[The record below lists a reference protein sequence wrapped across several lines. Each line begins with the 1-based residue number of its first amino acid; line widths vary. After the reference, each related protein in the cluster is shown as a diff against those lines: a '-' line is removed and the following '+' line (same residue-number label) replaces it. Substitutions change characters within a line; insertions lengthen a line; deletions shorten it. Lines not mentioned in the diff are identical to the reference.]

1 MRREVA
7 ISLMEKEDV
16 ANPASDGVG
25 QDGSSYL
32 LGILNWWRSAQN
44 RNIWSIKT
52 GLNRIMVVGPLIVII
67 AFSWVHVQVISRPL
81 YLHIEPIS
89 MAPNNQLLE
98 LIMYHL
104 VTRASNAKDQFCL
117 DMKKIF
123 LVSDVCD
130 LEGCI
135 GRFVDH
141 VFSLVPWF
149 FHSRVSEIIYSLF
162 SRNRP

>member
-1 MRREVA
+1 
-7 ISLMEKEDV
+7 
-16 ANPASDGVG
+16 
-25 QDGSSYL
+25 
-32 LGILNWWRSAQN
+32 
-44 RNIWSIKT
+44 
-52 GLNRIMVVGPLIVII
+52 MVVGPLIMII
-67 AFSWVHVQVISRPL
+67 AFSRVHVQVVSRPL

-135 GRFVDH
+135 GRFVNH
-141 VFSLVPWF
+141 VFSLVP
-149 FHSRVSEIIYSLF
+149 
-162 SRNRP
+162 